1 MFHQLEVQARGTCEW
16 PVPALKSSY
25 HHWHAMPVIIMNED
39 HGSKDSRAGTVTNLS
54 RIRHW
59 DAAALTM
66 TSRHGHSHGAATRLP
81 VRPPQWLPA
90 ADGRRLAVTVAL
102 ALMAGSWFKLLGGTA
117 GDGTSTYP
125 SSPLAC

>member
-1 MFHQLEVQARGTCEW
+1 M
-16 PVPALKSSY
+16 
-25 HHWHAMPVIIMNED
+25 
-39 HGSKDSRAGTVTNLS
+39 TNLS

-66 TSRHGHSHGAATRLP
+66 TSRHGQSWSCNPAASAA
-81 VRPPQWLPA
+81 PQWLPA

-102 ALMAGSWFKLLGGTA
+102 ALMAGSWFKLLRGTA